1 MILLDTCALIY
12 VSQGVLVTDA
22 ARQAI
27 DAASESG
34 GLHVSAISAWEIGS
48 LAAKGRLALT
58 TDPARFFGLFLERT
72 GSELCETSWELMIES
87 SFLPGPIHKDPMD
100 RILVATA
107 RKLDLTLVTRDR
119 ALLAYGAAG
128 YVSTLEC

>member
-12 VSQGVLVTDA
+12 ISQGETVTDA
-22 ARQAI
+22 AVQAV
-27 DAASESG
+27 DRAASG
-34 GLHVSAISAWEIGS
+34 GSLHVSPISAWEIGS
-48 LAAKGRLALT
+48 LAARGKLALT
-58 TDPARFFGLFLERT
+58 TDPSRFFGLFLEKS
-72 GSELCETSWELMIES
+72 GSELCEMDWDVLIQS

-119 ALLAYGAAG
+119 ALLAYGDAG
-128 YVSTLEC
+128 YVRTLEC